1 MGLPVPYPR
10 RADGEVDEQGG
21 SDSHEVRDEIE
32 QAKTDENV
40 HHDDID
46 HQGDQRGPVELD
58 EPRQCRPGAECP
70 DLVDRV
76 VVHDRRFHREP
87 GRWKQRH
94 SADTVQQV
102 EREVVDSDAE

>member
-10 RADGEVDEQGG
+10 GADGEVDDERGA
-21 SDSHEVRDEIE
+21 DTHEVRHQVE
-32 QAKTDENV
+32 QAEPDEHL

-46 HQGDQRGPVELD
+46 HQGDEGGPVELE
-58 EPRQCRPGAECP
+58 EPRQRRPRAERP

-76 VVHDRRFHREP
+76 VVHDRRFDREP
-87 GRWKQRH
+87 GRRNQPH

-102 EREVVDSDAE
+102 EHEVVDTDAE